1 MDRNSKND
9 EVQMKIVILDSGT
22 LGADIDLE
30 PIRALGEVVE
40 HKFTAQGEV
49 AERLANADV
58 AVLNKIKLNK
68 DNLSDAKSLKLI
80 CVAATGYDN
89 IEVTY
94 CRERGIAVCNVPGY
108 STDSVAQLSV
118 SMALSLATHLD
129 EYRSF
134 VHSGEY
140 SRSSSANR
148 LEPVYHEIAGQ
159 TWGVVGG
166 GGIGSKVAEI
176 AQALGCRVLLCRRKP
191 EERYEAAD
199 INRICRE
206 CDIISLHVPLSDETR
221 GMISRERIASMK
233 DGVVIVNTARGAVC
247 DEKAIADGVLSGKIG
262 ALGCDVYS
270 TEPFREDHPFSALL
284 GLPNVCLTPHMA
296 WGSYEARNRCVRR
309 MAENIKEF
317 FAGNIHNRIC

>member
-1 MDRNSKND
+1 
-9 EVQMKIVILDSGT
+9 MKIVILDSGT
-22 LGADIDLE
+22 LGADVDLS
-30 PIRALGEVVE
+30 PIKALGEVVE
-40 HKFTAQGEV
+40 YKFTAPDEV
-49 AERLANADV
+49 ADRLADADV

-68 DNLSDAKSLKLI
+68 DNLSDAKSLRLI

-89 IEVTY
+89 IDVTY

-118 SMALSLATHLD
+118 SMALSLVTHLD

-199 INRICRE
+199 IDRICRE

-247 DEKAIADGVLSGKIG
+247 DEQAIADGVFSGKIG

>member
-1 MDRNSKND
+1 
-9 EVQMKIVILDSGT
+9 MKIVILDSGT

-30 PIRALGEVVE
+30 PIRALGDVIEYKQTLPE
-40 HKFTAQGEV
+40 EI
-49 AERLANADV
+49 AERLTDADV
-58 AVLNKIKLNK
+58 AVLNKCKLNRE
-68 DNLSDAKSLKLI
+68 NLADAKNLKLI

-89 IEVTY
+89 IDLTF
-94 CRERGIAVCNVPGY
+94 CRERGIALCNVPGY

-118 SMALSLATHLD
+118 SMALSLVTHLD
-129 EYRSF
+129 EFRAF

-140 SRSSSANR
+140 SRSGSANR

-176 AQALGCRVLLCRRKP
+176 AKALGCRVLLCRRKS

-199 INRICRE
+199 IDRICRE
-206 CDIISLHVPLSDETR
+206 CDIISLHIPLTDETR
-221 GMISRERIASMK
+221 GMISRERIDSMK

-247 DEKAIADGVLSGKIG
+247 DEQAIADAVISGKIG

-270 TEPFREDHPFSALL
+270 KEPFGEDHPFSAILDR
-284 GLPNVCLTPHMA
+284 PNVCLTPHMA
-296 WGSYEARNRCVRR
+296 WGSYEARQRCVRR
-309 MAENIKEF
+309 MAENITEF
-317 FAGNIHNRIC
+317 YKGNNHNRIC

>member
-1 MDRNSKND
+1 
-9 EVQMKIVILDSGT
+9 MKIVILDSGT
-22 LGADIDLE
+22 LGADVDLS
-30 PIRALGEVVE
+30 PIEALGEVIE
-40 HKFTAQGEV
+40 YKFTAPCEV
-49 AERLANADV
+49 ADRLTDADV

-89 IEVTY
+89 IDVAY
-94 CRERGIAVCNVPGY
+94 CREHGIAVCNVPGY

-118 SMALSLATHLD
+118 SMALSLVTHLD
-129 EYRSF
+129 EYRGF

-191 EERYEAAD
+191 EDRYEAAD
-199 INRICRE
+199 IDRICRE

-247 DEKAIADGVLSGKIG
+247 DEQAIADGVLSGKIG

-270 TEPFREDHPFSALL
+270 AEPFREDHPFTALL
-284 GLPNVCLTPHMA
+284 SLPNVCLTPHMA

-309 MAENIKEF
+309 MAENIAEF
-317 FAGNIHNRIC
+317 FAGNVHNRIC